1 MTWSWLAGLP
11 SSRYFEGLPLW
22 RASASREAPPRL
34 DPAPNSLM
42 PKRSPLLP
50 FDDAPLAKG
59 LVIGWGLFLVFAA
72 VGVVI
77 GLRLSASVPILLDV
91 MPR

>member
-1 MTWSWLAGLP
+1 MARFGKQGS
-11 SSRYFEGLPLW
+11 
-22 RASASREAPPRL
+22 PPRL
-34 DPAPNSLM
+34 DPAPTFPMS
-42 PKRSPLLP
+42 KRSPFLSST
-50 FDDAPLAKG
+50 DAPISKG
-59 LVIGWGLFLVFAA
+59 LLIGWGLFMVFAA